1 MSRHLKRTSGG
12 TFENKG
18 ALLPEMRP
26 SVDAPCSG
34 RACPLPG
41 IGSADVVYEH
51 RLVFGGNARDFKYT
65 PGLQNQIVKQHES
78 KKREAGENGR

>member
-1 MSRHLKRTSGG
+1 MLRI
-12 TFENKG
+12 KG
-18 ALLPEMRP
+18 ELG
-26 SVDAPCSG
+26 PC
-34 RACPLPG
+34 RVCE
-41 IGSADVVYEH
+41 SADVVYEH